1 MFTLLQK
8 IVKHVAQF
16 YYTLY
21 LLLLF
26 LKTII
31 LQMGMYTLSIMTE
44 MSHSSYIVHA
54 ESFAVLFTNTLNGLT
69 QPNTNLGYYTV
80 ITMKNLVPII
90 GGHQQVCCHT
100 LSNH

>member
-1 MFTLLQK
+1 
-8 IVKHVAQF
+8 
-16 YYTLY
+16 
-21 LLLLF
+21 
-26 LKTII
+26 
-31 LQMGMYTLSIMTE
+31 MGMYTLSIMTE

-90 GGHQQVCCHT
+90 GGHQQVLLPHSEQPLNLIKTFVDDKCVSSAVT
-100 LSNH
+100 PRLRNY